1 MKRKALLLTVLLL
14 VFSLLLTACG
24 EADTTDGTTTTSS
37 TTAADNGDSTTTSG
51 EGDITTTESTTS
63 TTESATTTTTTNT
76 QIQFPPVEKGTYRA
90 SDILMDMLQEGEVAE
105 DALWKPVFLDANCI
119 SGWKEMYAVT
129 ETFSMKTIDCAMPYV
144 RPSTENDGLV
154 LCANQWADGGLYW
167 DKAGVA
173 FYSPG
178 RCTAVL
184 RGSDKNSKIAAAT
197 DIEANALT
205 KTEGRVEI
213 YLNDELVWPKDADF
227 AIVTSKKSI
236 DFPEIELDLYPGDV
250 VTIVGYGAVPG
261 EDIRA
266 NTNGTWEN
274 HILLDPVIEIK

>member
-1 MKRKALLLTVLLL
+1 MKRKALLLTILLL

-63 TTESATTTTTTNT
+63 TTESTTTTTTNT

-129 ETFSMKTIDCAMPYV
+129 ETFSMKTIDFALPFVY
-144 RPSTENDGLV
+144 PSADNNGLI
-154 LCANQWADGGLYW
+154 LNANQWAADSAYW

-184 RGSDKNSKIAAAT
+184 RGSDKNGKIAAASDT
-197 DIEANALT
+197 NADALT
-205 KTEGRVEI
+205 KTEGRIEV
-213 YLNDELVWPKDADF
+213 YLNDELIWPTDKDF
-227 AIVTSKKSI
+227 AIVNSDTAI

-250 VTIVGYGAVPG
+250 VVIAGYGAKPG